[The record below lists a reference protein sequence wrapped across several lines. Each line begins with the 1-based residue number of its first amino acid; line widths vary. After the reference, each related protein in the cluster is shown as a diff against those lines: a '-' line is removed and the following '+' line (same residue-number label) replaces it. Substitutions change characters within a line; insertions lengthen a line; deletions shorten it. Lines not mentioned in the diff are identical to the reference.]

1 MKKIVRLLLRP
12 IWHRRHAILG
22 NVRSLFNW
30 LFITLDKIPLPQKL
44 KILIKDLIFLAILH
58 LVVQSKRFQQWRA
71 DCTNTSRVQYILTQS
86 AENENDYVPNIP
98 APSPQAWAELKRNMQ
113 ASEAATIDVIVPIY
127 SGYEQ
132 SLNAIYCA
140 LATRKHNQTPYNVIV
155 IDDASPDVAL
165 SSTLRQ
171 LAKDG
176 LFELHVNAQNLGFVQ
191 TVNKGMMLN
200 PANDVILLNA
210 DTEVYNNW
218 LDRMVVAAHSDA
230 TISTITPL
238 SNNAEICSY
247 PYFVQNNQRELELP
261 YAQLDEIF
269 ATTND
274 GKIVDVPTGVGFC
287 MFISRASIND
297 VGLFDV
303 EHFGKGYGEENDF
316 CRRAANNGWRNVALC
331 DTFVRH
337 IGGTSFGKS
346 KQKRCRK
353 AYEVLVGL
361 HPDYPKLV
369 RDFVTQD
376 VMRPQR
382 RAVDIE
388 RINLANNHAKTILMI
403 NHQMG
408 GGTERNVRELCEGLA
423 SENIGHLVL
432 EPSYLGAGMVVLKH
446 YKAMH
451 TVNLVFSMEYDRD
464 ELIAILR
471 QMNVFHVHV
480 HHVINFP
487 PRILNLISIINRELD
502 LQYDFSLHDYF
513 SICPRINLIDDDNQ
527 YCGEPEIIGCEKCIQ
542 INHSHAAGASVWQW
556 RDNFETLLMQARKV
570 FAPDNDVA
578 KRINRHFR
586 HLQISVL
593 PHPEIFDAE
602 TKVDIEPKQRLKIGI
617 VGAISGFKGSK
628 ILSNMVSNANE
639 RELEIEYVVIG
650 YTDRSDLHNGVERF
664 TVTGKYQEN
673 EIRDLL
679 DKHQPDVIFIPSIWP
694 ETYCYTLSTAWRFGL
709 MPIVFDIGAQAARIR
724 QIGKGAGKII
734 PLDLANDAH
743 KLNDWFM
750 ENIANKQFE
759 PATRPANV
767 TYNSIMAD
775 YYGFKPEKPKAPKR
789 KKEIVASAELLE
801 EAEIITN
808 A

>member
-1 MKKIVRLLLRP
+1 MKKVVRLLLRP
-12 IWHRRHAILG
+12 IWHRRHVILG
-22 NVRSLFNW
+22 NIRGLFDW
-30 LFITLDKIPLPQKL
+30 LFSTLDKIPLPVKL
-44 KILIKDLIFLAILH
+44 KNLIKDLTFLAVLH
-58 LVVQSKRFQQWRA
+58 LIVQSKRFQQWRLNF
-71 DCTNTSRVQYILTQS
+71 TNTSHLQYILTQS
-86 AENENDYVPNIP
+86 NDSDEDYVPNIP
-98 APSPQAWAELKRNMQ
+98 APSPEAWAELKQNMQ
-113 ASEAATIDVIVPIY
+113 ALEAAIIDVIVPVY

-132 SLNAIYCA
+132 SLNAVYCA
-140 LATRKHNQTPYNVIV
+140 LATRKHNHTPYNVIV
-155 IDDASPDVAL
+155 IDDASPDAAL
-165 SSTLRQ
+165 SASLRQ

-200 PANDVILLNA
+200 PANEVILLNA

-218 LDRMVVAAHSDA
+218 LDRMVSAAKSDS
-230 TISTITPL
+230 TISTLTPL

-261 YAQLDEIF
+261 YAELDEIF
-269 ATTND
+269 ASTNG

-287 MFISRASIND
+287 MYISRASLND

-361 HPDYPKLV
+361 HPDYPKAV
-369 RDFVTQD
+369 ADFVTQD
-376 VMRPQR
+376 IMRPQR

-388 RINLANNHAKTILMI
+388 RINLANKNTKTILMI

-408 GGTERNVRELCEGLA
+408 GGTERNVRELCESLA
-423 SENIGHLVL
+423 NENIGHVVL
-432 EPSYLGAGMVVLKH
+432 EPSYLGTGMVVLKH

-464 ELIAILR
+464 ELIATLR
-471 QMNVFHVHV
+471 QINVFHVHV

-487 PRILNLISIINRELD
+487 PRTLNLISIINRELD
-502 LQYDFSLHDYF
+502 LQYDVSIHDYF

-527 YCGEPEIIGCEKCIQ
+527 YCGEPEVKDCESCIQ
-542 INHSHAAGASVWQW
+542 RNHSHAAGASVWQW
-556 RDNFETLLMQARKV
+556 RDNFETLLMQARNV
-570 FAPDNDVA
+570 FAPDADVA
-578 KRINRHFR
+578 KRINRYYR
-586 HLQISVL
+586 HLQVTL
-593 PHPEIFDAE
+593 RPHAEIFDAE
-602 TKVDIEPKQRLKIGI
+602 DKVIATAKPRLKIGV
-617 VGAISGFKGSK
+617 VGAISGMKGSK
-628 ILSNMVSNANE
+628 IMLNLVRDANE

-650 YTDRSDLHNGVERF
+650 YSDRSDLHDGLERYS
-664 TVTGKYQEN
+664 VTGKYE
-673 EIRDLL
+673 EAELRDLL
-679 DKHQPDVIFIPSIWP
+679 VQHQPDVIFIPTPIP
-694 ETYCYTLSTAWRFGL
+694 ETYCYTLSIAWRFGL

-734 PLDLANDAH
+734 PLDLAHDASR
-743 KLNDWFM
+743 LNDWFL
-750 ENIANKQFE
+750 ENIEAQHCAPIISPE
-759 PATRPANV
+759 NV
-767 TYNSIMAD
+767 LYNSIMID
-775 YYGFKPEKPKAPKR
+775 YYGLKAEKPKAVKR
-789 KKEIVASAELLE
+789 KKEIVASEELRV
-801 EAEIITN
+801 
-808 A
+808 